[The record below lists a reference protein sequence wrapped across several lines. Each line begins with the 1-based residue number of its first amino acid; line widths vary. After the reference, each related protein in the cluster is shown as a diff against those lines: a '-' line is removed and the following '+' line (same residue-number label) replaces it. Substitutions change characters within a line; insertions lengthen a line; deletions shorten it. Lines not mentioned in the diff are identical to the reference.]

1 MVRRN
6 GIPVRVRRVSSELKE
21 LRLRSGLS
29 AEEVAS
35 ALGISMSK
43 LSRMET
49 GQRGLCVDDV
59 SALLGLYRV
68 PALRRDE
75 LLALVR
81 SGANRNWW
89 QVKGP
94 HLPEMWDDL
103 VRFEKEAAAVHNY
116 ETMVVPGLLQ
126 TSEYAAAIAEGT
138 DPDLTPAEVDSIVV
152 ARMARQKVLHSSAA
166 PTFDFLIEQSV
177 LERVVASCGLMY
189 RQIRHLISAATR
201 DNVVVRLTPSSLGA
215 HPGMEGPFVLMEFRN
230 HADLVHLEN
239 RSSSAFLEEAEHV
252 AVAKNSLSRL
262 HDVALSAGESIEFMA
277 TIAAELA

>member
-43 LSRMET
+43 LSRMES

-81 SGANRNWW
+81 SGADRNWW

-103 VRFEKEAAAVHNY
+103 VRFEQEAVSVHNY

-138 DPDLTPAEVDSIVV
+138 DPALSPAEVDSIVV
-152 ARMARQKVLHSSAA
+152 ARTARQKVLHASAA
-166 PTFDFLIEQSV
+166 PTFDFLIEQSA
-177 LERVVASCGLMY
+177 LERVVGGRGLMY
-189 RQIRHLISAATR
+189 RQIRHLISAASR
-201 DNVVVRLTPSSLGA
+201 DNVAVHLLPSSLGA
-215 HPGMEGPFVLMEFRN
+215 HPGMEGPFVLMAFRN

-239 RSSSAFLEEAEHV
+239 RSSSAFLEEVEHV
-252 AVAKNSLSRL
+252 VLAKNSLSRL
-262 HDVALSAGESIEFMA
+262 HDVALSAGDSIEFMA